1 MGQIWQR
8 IVSPRDIKP
17 LRSIGAAI
25 FVRAAQLTGAACYG
39 VLRHLYPNGEIP
51 RQTIAVEG
59 SVMEHVRGSLFMM
72 EDTLRICQAG
82 HYIQPMLAEPMLVK
96 DGPSVGAAIA
106 AAIKFGAASV
116 CVPNHEASAYRRIR
130 HCRLSSNNRQS
141 LNRSDRWSRH
151 RPAWSGD

>member
-1 MGQIWQR
+1 MAYLGISQLPAFTTKEMNRIVANESNRNGRLLMGQLWQR
-8 IVSPRDIKP
+8 IVSPRDVKP

-39 VLRHLYPNGEIP
+39 VLQHLYTAGEIP

-59 SVMEHVRGSLFMM
+59 SVLEHVRGSLFMM

-82 HYIQPMLAEPMLVK
+82 NYVQPMLAEPMLVK

-106 AAIKFGAASV
+106 AAMVS
-116 CVPNHEASAYRRIR
+116 
-130 HCRLSSNNRQS
+130 
-141 LNRSDRWSRH
+141 
-151 RPAWSGD
+151 